1 MCESAIYL
9 RSISDE
15 ELLTKDFVLME
26 FKESRYVFTDIVC
39 NRVVVGNVEAGYID
53 FTEHRAALRRSGN
66 RGS

>member
-1 MCESAIYL
+1 
-9 RSISDE
+9 
-15 ELLTKDFVLME
+15 LTKDFVLME

-39 NRVVVGNVEAGYID
+39 NRVVVGNVKAGYID